1 MRGRLSGFL
10 LALGLALAASAI
22 GVAYQLPDIIPG
34 TAAGPLTERPRFHAP
49 FSAIATTIVRQQTEG
64 GRVERTATARFYR
77 DSNGRVRIEYTPLE
91 PAGKSTPM
99 AVVVPNPYAPKERL
113 FIVDDAAKTIE
124 LTSHDIFRRMF
135 GPREFV
141 VPTGPRRFTAFAT
154 LDVHVGPGSL
164 EELGARTIEGLV
176 VTGRRLSNAGKV
188 DERWESEGLGLV
200 LEGRHT
206 ADGIDIEYFLS
217 NIQRAE
223 PPSRLFVLP
232 PEYRYLGDPPLTI
245 EAPGA
250 ERRRQ
255 REGAGPVPATA
266 VVADTPPPDP
276 IPGTADGPLSE
287 RPRFRAPFSA
297 TATTIVRDTN
307 GERRVR
313 TATARYYR
321 DGSGRIRIEY
331 TPLGPPGAA
340 PITVVVPNPYAPTE
354 RLFRVDDDATT
365 VELSRY
371 EFFRRF
377 SFGPRVIAI
386 PIDPHWFV
394 TFTTVDVFN
403 GPGYL
408 EELGSSTMAGLAV
421 TGRRL
426 SEAGKVDERW
436 EDEALGLVV
445 AGRHTREGYDAEY
458 RLSNI
463 QRGEPPAR
471 LFELPPD
478 YRYSLDGGA
487 GVAPPEA
494 EWRLLQRK

>member
-1 MRGRLSGFL
+1 VSWFL
-10 LALGLALAASAI
+10 LALVLGLTAAT
-22 GVAYQLPDIIPG
+22 GVASQLPDIIPG
-34 TAAGPLTERPRFHAP
+34 TAEGPLTERPRFHTA
-49 FSAIATTIVRQQTEG
+49 FSATATTIVRQRTEG
-64 GRVERTATARFYR
+64 GRVDRTATARFYR

-91 PAGKSTPM
+91 PAGKATPM
-99 AVVVPNPYAPKERL
+99 AAVVPNPFAPKERL

-135 GPREFV
+135 GPREFIL
-141 VPTGPRRFTAFAT
+141 PTGPRRFTAFAT

-164 EELGARTIEGLV
+164 EELGARVMEGLT

-188 DERWESEGLGLV
+188 DERWESEALGLV
-200 LEGRHT
+200 LEGRHAT
-206 ADGIDIEYFLS
+206 DGIEIEYVLT

-232 PEYRYLGDPPLTI
+232 PEYRYLIDPPLI
-245 EAPGA
+245 VEAPEA

-255 REGAGPVPATA
+255 REGSRPAVTDPVI
-266 VVADTPPPDP
+266 ADILPPDP

-297 TATTIVRDTN
+297 TATTIVRETE

-321 DGSGRIRIEY
+321 DGNGRIRIEY
-331 TPLGPPGAA
+331 TPVGPPEAA
-340 PITVVVPNPYAPTE
+340 TTITVVVPNPYAPTE
-354 RLFRVDDDATT
+354 RLFRVDDDAKTI
-365 VELSRY
+365 ELSLY
-371 EFFRRF
+371 GFFRQF
-377 SFGPRVIAI
+377 FFGPRVIAL
-386 PIDPHWFV
+386 PVDQRRFV
-394 TFTTVDVFN
+394 TFTTPEVFG

-408 EELGSSTMAGLAV
+408 EELGTRTMAGLTV

-436 EDEALGLVV
+436 EDDALGLVI
-445 AGRHTREGYDAEY
+445 AGRHTQEGYDVEY

-471 LFELPPD
+471 LFVLSPD
-478 YRYSLDGGA
+478 YRYRTEGGVGA
-487 GVAPPEA
+487 GVSPPEA
-494 EWRLLQRK
+494 VRRLQRK